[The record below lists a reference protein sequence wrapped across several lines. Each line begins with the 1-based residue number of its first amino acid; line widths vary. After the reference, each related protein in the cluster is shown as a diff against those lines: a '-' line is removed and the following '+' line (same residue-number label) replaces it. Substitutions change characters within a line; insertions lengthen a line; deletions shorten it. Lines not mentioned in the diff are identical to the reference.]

1 MGFAAP
7 WFLVAAAAIG
17 LPLYLHLLRRSRSE
31 PRPFASVMFW
41 EARTE
46 TSARQRRLQYY
57 LLLTLRSAII
67 LLLALAF
74 ARPYFETSG
83 VAAGGRRVVLAV
95 DVTASMREGN
105 RMQRA
110 KSLAA
115 AELRRSPDARAIA
128 LGRTGV
134 VHDASAI
141 QGFQATAETGSLA
154 ELGRA
159 VAALGSSEPLEVH
172 VFSDFQKTAMPASFN
187 DLRLPPNASL
197 VLHQI
202 VDEAVPNWAVERAEA
217 PARVFGADTAP
228 VSVTVRGYGT
238 PAETRRVSLQ
248 LNGKVVAER
257 EVSVPADGLAV
268 ASFDLRGLP
277 YGLNRCEARIEPG
290 DSLAAD
296 DRYYFSIERA
306 EPRPVL
312 YIGDRRGAVYLR
324 AALESAPGS
333 PFRLREGNTEGEY
346 AFVVVA
352 DAAPPAWVV
361 EYVRRGGAA
370 LFAFSGRQK
379 LDALGEL
386 TPLYYGREGDRFQ
399 TVSWMDALHPVLRD
413 ANLWSGV
420 RFYRVSRVE
429 GLRVLARL
437 ADGTPAL
444 SEAAIGAGRLLVFG
458 SSLDGLA
465 NDLPLHKAF
474 VPFVLR
480 AAGYLSGL
488 GEATPQRVAG
498 SAVELTPGVAVEIL
512 DPHGRRAL
520 SMSEARTAA
529 SFDAAEEGFYEL
541 RRARGRNELIAVNSD
556 RRESDLAVAPRE
568 TLTLWQNSA
577 AGGEERGSARET
589 RTRHEL
595 WPWLIALAVAVALAE
610 SFVGS
615 RYFGA
620 RRPEV
625 LGVEAVGKGASHAA
639 RV

>member
-7 WFLVAAAAIG
+7 WFLVAAAAVG
-17 LPLYLHLLRRSRSE
+17 LPLWLHLLRRSRSE

-46 TSARQRRLQYY
+46 SSAHQRRLQFY
-57 LLLTLRSAII
+57 LLLALRSAII

-74 ARPYFETSG
+74 AQPYFETTG
-83 VAAGGRRVVLAV
+83 VAAGGRRVVLAL
-95 DVTASMREGN
+95 DVSASMREGG
-105 RMQRA
+105 RMARA

-115 AELRRSPDARAIA
+115 AELRRAPDARVIT

-134 VHDASAI
+134 VHDASAL
-141 QGFQATAETGSLA
+141 QGFQATAETGWLA

-159 VAALGSSEPLEVH
+159 VAALGGSEPLEVH

-187 DLRLPPNASL
+187 DLRLPANATL
-197 VLHQI
+197 LLHP
-202 VDEAVPNWAVERAEA
+202 VSDEAVPNWAVERAEA
-217 PARVFGADTAP
+217 PARVFGADSAA

-238 PAETRRVSLQ
+238 QAGTRRVLLR
-248 LNGKVVAER
+248 LNGKDVAER
-257 EVSVPADGLAV
+257 EVSVPADGRAS
-268 ASFDLRGLP
+268 ASFDLHGLP

-312 YIGDRRGAVYLR
+312 YIGDRKGAVYFR

-333 PFRLREGNTEGEY
+333 PFRLREGSTEGEY

-352 DAAPPAWVV
+352 DAPPPGWVAD
-361 EYVRRGGAA
+361 YVRRGGAA
-370 LFAFSGRQK
+370 LFAFAGRQQVE
-379 LDALGEL
+379 ALGEL
-386 TPLYYGREGDRFQ
+386 TPLYFGREGDRFQ

-413 ANLWSGV
+413 ANLWAGV
-420 RFYRVSRVE
+420 RFYRVSRAD

-437 ADGTPAL
+437 ADGTPVL
-444 SEAAIGAGRLLVFG
+444 SEATIGAGRALVFG
-458 SSLDGLA
+458 SSLDGVA

-480 AAGYLSGL
+480 AAGYLSGM

-498 SAVELTPGVAVEIL
+498 SAIELTPGVAVEIL
-512 DPHGRRAL
+512 DPHGNRAL
-520 SMSEARTAA
+520 PMSQARTAA

-541 RRARGRNELIAVNSD
+541 RRARGRNELIAVNAD
-556 RRESDLAVAPRE
+556 RRESDLALAPRE
-568 TLTLWQNSA
+568 TLALWENSA
-577 AGGEERGSARET
+577 AGAVQQGSARET
-589 RTRHEL
+589 RTRHDL
-595 WPWLIALAVAVALAE
+595 WPWLIALAVAAALAE

-620 RRPEV
+620 RRSET
-625 LGVEAVGKGASHAA
+625 LGVEAVGKGAGA
-639 RV
+639 